1 MVEFRL
7 LGPLEAVVDGV
18 PVVLGPP
25 QQRAVL
31 ALLLLNANEVVS
43 RDRIVDELW
52 GERPPATAAKLVQ
65 VYVSALRKLLD
76 PDRRLLLTRPPGY
89 LLRVEPEGL
98 DLQRFERLVGQGRAA
113 LAEGSAATAGER
125 FHEALALWRGPALAD
140 LAFAPFAQAEI
151 GRLEDRRLDA
161 VCDRIEADL
170 ALGRGGVVGEL
181 EALVAEHPLRERLR
195 GQLML
200 ALYRSGRQAEALAAY
215 QDARRALVDGLGLE
229 PGRELRELEQA
240 ILRQDPG
247 LDLATPAE
255 PEPDPA
261 RNTFVGREHEL
272 STVMGALDEALAG
285 DGRLV
290 LIAGE
295 PGIGKSRLAEEVG
308 RHARRRGARV
318 YVGRCWEAGG
328 APAYWPW
335 VQALRAYIRDTDPEA
350 VRAQLGGEGAE
361 LAAILPELRAVMPD
375 LQESPPA
382 DSDGARF
389 RLLESVA
396 SFLRNAASAGPVVIG
411 LDDLHAADAPSLL
424 LLRFVAGQLAAAP
437 ILIVGCY
444 RDTEVGPELSETL
457 ADVAREPGM
466 QRLALRGLSGSDTS
480 RLLHLTM
487 GDAPPDELAAAIHA
501 DTQGNPL
508 FAKEIGRLLA
518 AEGHGDGAPDGIPI
532 PQGVLEV
539 IGQRLARQSESC
551 RNLLALASV
560 VGREFDP
567 DVIGRVAEVDE
578 DALFAAL
585 DEAAGAGLVGA
596 VPEASGRL
604 RFAHILIRDAL
615 YEDLPAPRRLRLHR
629 AVAEAL
635 EALYAGNPEPHLT
648 ELARHY
654 REAGPAA
661 AQKAIEYAQRA
672 GDRAAAQYGYEEAAQ
687 SYTSA
692 LEMLETARAG
702 DSDRTCELL
711 LSLGEVQSR
720 AGHGAEAREALRKAA
735 ELAQEADRP
744 DQLARAAIEYGGRF
758 GWARASIDPF
768 YVPVLER
775 ALAAVGTED
784 SSARVRLLAR
794 LAAARRDDAPR
805 ERRVAIAAEGLE
817 MAARI
822 GDPVTLALALEAQWV
837 ATEGPEMVRDGTGLA
852 ATRRMIELGE
862 QAGDKERMYEGHE
875 HRLNSFWQLG
885 DRTAV
890 DVEFDALAALAEE
903 LRQPAQRWHIGTMR
917 TMLALMEGRF
927 EDAERLIEE
936 TVVLGKRVERWNAVV
951 SQRIALFLL
960 RREQG
965 RLGELATTIGR
976 SVHEY
981 PSLLRFACAQA
992 HLEADLGRER
1002 EARAHLDGLLAL
1014 DLEREHRDAEW
1025 LFSMALLADPCGWL
1039 AHERGAAKLYPLL
1052 LPFEQLYA
1060 VAPIEGS
1067 FGAMARGLGVLA
1079 TVLRRYDDADRHLEA
1094 AIDIERRM
1102 GGRPGLA
1109 HAHHDLAIALLA
1121 RGARGDRQR
1130 AEEHRDAALGTY
1142 RELGMETWAARA
1154 YALR

>member
-1 MVEFRL
+1 VVEFRF
-7 LGPLEAVVDGV
+7 LGPLEAVVEGV
-18 PVVLGPP
+18 PVELGAP

-65 VYVSALRKLLD
+65 LYVSALRKLLD
-76 PDRRLLLTRPPGY
+76 PDRSLLITRAPGY
-89 LLRVEPEGL
+89 VLRVEPDAL
-98 DLQRFERLVGQGRAA
+98 DLHRFERLVGQGRAE

-125 FHEALALWRGPALAD
+125 FREALALWRGPALAD

-151 GRLEDRRLDA
+151 ARLEERRLDA

-170 ALGRGGVVGEL
+170 ALGGSGVVGEL
-181 EALVAEHPLRERLR
+181 EALIAEHPLRERLR

-215 QDARRALVDGLGLE
+215 QDARRALVDGLGIE

-247 LDLATPAE
+247 LDLAPPGE
-255 PEPDPA
+255 PELGPA
-261 RNTFVGREHEL
+261 RNAFVGREHEL
-272 STVMGALDEALAG
+272 STLMAALDEALAG
-285 DGRLV
+285 EGRLV

-335 VQALRAYIRDTDPEA
+335 VQALRAYIRDSDPEA

-361 LAAILPELRAVMPD
+361 LATILPELRGLVPD
-375 LQESPPA
+375 LPESPPA

-396 SFLRNAASAGPVVIG
+396 SFLRNAASAGPVVVG

-457 ADVAREPGM
+457 ADVARDPGM

-487 GDAPPDELAAAIHA
+487 GDAPADELAAAIHA

-518 AEGHGDGAPDGIPI
+518 AEGHGDGAPGGIPI

-567 DVIGRVAEVDE
+567 DVIGSLAEVDE

-604 RFAHILIRDAL
+604 RFSHILIRDAL
-615 YEDLPAPRRLRLHR
+615 YEDLPAPRRLRLH
-629 AVAEAL
+629 
-635 EALYAGNPEPHLT
+635 P
-648 ELARHY
+648 
-654 REAGPAA
+654 
-661 AQKAIEYAQRA
+661 
-672 GDRAAAQYGYEEAAQ
+672 
-687 SYTSA
+687 
-692 LEMLETARAG
+692 
-702 DSDRTCELL
+702 
-711 LSLGEVQSR
+711 
-720 AGHGAEAREALRKAA
+720 
-735 ELAQEADRP
+735 
-744 DQLARAAIEYGGRF
+744 
-758 GWARASIDPF
+758 
-768 YVPVLER
+768 
-775 ALAAVGTED
+775 
-784 SSARVRLLAR
+784 
-794 LAAARRDDAPR
+794 RRR
-805 ERRVAIAAEGLE
+805 
-817 MAARI
+817 
-822 GDPVTLALALEAQWV
+822 
-837 ATEGPEMVRDGTGLA
+837 
-852 ATRRMIELGE
+852 
-862 QAGDKERMYEGHE
+862 
-875 HRLNSFWQLG
+875 
-885 DRTAV
+885 
-890 DVEFDALAALAEE
+890 
-903 LRQPAQRWHIGTMR
+903 
-917 TMLALMEGRF
+917 
-927 EDAERLIEE
+927 
-936 TVVLGKRVERWNAVV
+936 
-951 SQRIALFLL
+951 
-960 RREQG
+960 
-965 RLGELATTIGR
+965 
-976 SVHEY
+976 
-981 PSLLRFACAQA
+981 
-992 HLEADLGRER
+992 
-1002 EARAHLDGLLAL
+1002 
-1014 DLEREHRDAEW
+1014 
-1025 LFSMALLADPCGWL
+1025 
-1039 AHERGAAKLYPLL
+1039 
-1052 LPFEQLYA
+1052 
-1060 VAPIEGS
+1060 
-1067 FGAMARGLGVLA
+1067 
-1079 TVLRRYDDADRHLEA
+1079 
-1094 AIDIERRM
+1094 
-1102 GGRPGLA
+1102 
-1109 HAHHDLAIALLA
+1109 
-1121 RGARGDRQR
+1121 RGARGAVRPQSGAARDRARAALSRRRSRCGAQGDRVRPARRGPGRVAVRLRGGGRVLRERAGDARDGARGRLGPNLRAAALPRRGAEPGGQR
-1130 AEEHRDAALGTY
+1130 SGGAAGAAQGGRARAGGRPARPAGAGGNRIRWALRLGAGEHRSLLRPGAGTCPGG
-1142 RELGMETWAARA
+1142 RGNGGQQRSRPPARPPRRGA
-1154 YALR
+1154 TR